1 MHKILCI
8 FTAFLFFTA
17 ACKKHENKPP
27 ESSVGLSITMDPS
40 IGTVSRVGSTDTFSI
55 LLKNPASCHSVA
67 VVLHVPAGAVS
78 DAGTEVNDSTWDDAV
93 DISGGLVAPVT
104 ITAANGN
111 SAKYGIAYDYV
122 FTTYQVGSSDT
133 VYPRAVYFQ
142 GDTMY
147 LPSSAGLFVST
158 NSGRAFSSFTT
169 ANGLGDMS
177 VTGVFVQ
184 GGVIYA
190 ATYGGLSISS
200 DGGQH
205 FANHPFESS
214 PGSGIFY
221 PVNAVYVQGDTIYA
235 ATTGGVWISRNGGGA
250 YSLFANGLG
259 DPNVLGISAQG
270 SNVFAGT
277 ANGFSVSLDGGGHF
291 TNYMNGLGNLGGGA
305 QCNGFTINN
314 GIIYIAT
321 VGGLSVSTNNGN
333 SFQNYTTDA
342 GLGSNWTNAVAL
354 QGSTVWVGTNSGLS
368 FSTDGGASYSNFTV
382 DNGLGSGLNDI
393 VYGMGFQ
400 GSTVYA
406 ATPEGLTVITSRL

>member
-1 MHKILCI
+1 MHKVLCI
-8 FTAFLFFTA
+8 FFAIMFFAA

-40 IGTVSRVGSTDTFSI
+40 IGTISRIGSTDTFSV
-55 LLKNPASCHSVA
+55 LLKSPASCHSVA
-67 VVLHVPAGAVS
+67 VVLHVAAGAVS
-78 DAGTEVNDSTWDDAV
+78 DAGTEVNDSTWNDAV
-93 DISGGLVAPVT
+93 DISGDNVAPVT
-104 ITAANGN
+104 VTAANGN
-111 SAKYGIAYDYV
+111 FAKYGIAYNYI
-122 FTTYQVGSSDT
+122 FSTYSVGSSDT

-147 LPSSAGLFVST
+147 VPSSAGLFVST
-158 NSGRAFSSFTT
+158 DGGHDFSSFTK

-184 GGVIYA
+184 AGVIYA
-190 ATYGGLSISS
+190 ATFGGLSISS

-205 FANHPFESS
+205 FVNHPFESA

-221 PVNAVYVQGDTIYA
+221 PVNAVFVQGDTIYT

-259 DPNVLGISAQG
+259 DPNVLGITAQG

-277 ANGFSVSLDGGGHF
+277 ANGFSISLDGGGSF
-291 TNYMNGLGNLGGGA
+291 TNYRNGLGNLGGSA
-305 QCNGFTINN
+305 QCNGFAIDK
-314 GIIYIAT
+314 GVVYVAT
-321 VGGLSVSTNNGN
+321 VGGLSISTNNGN
-333 SFQNYTTDA
+333 SFQNYTADI
-342 GLGSNWTNAVAL
+342 GLGSNWTNAVAV

-368 FSTDGGASYSNFTV
+368 FSVDGGASYSNFTV
-382 DNGLGSGLNDI
+382 DNGLGSELNDI

-400 GSTVYA
+400 GKTVYV
-406 ATPEGLTVITSRL
+406 ATPQGLTVITSRQ

>member
-8 FTAFLFFTA
+8 FIAILFFTA

-27 ESSVGLSITMDPS
+27 ESSFGLSITMDPS
-40 IGTVSRVGSTDTFSI
+40 IGTVSRVGSTDTFSV

-67 VVLHVPAGAVS
+67 VVLHVPAGAIS

-93 DISGGLVAPVT
+93 DISGDNVVPVT

-111 SAKYGIAYDYV
+111 SGKYGIAYNYV
-122 FTTYQVGSSDT
+122 FSTYTVGSSDT
-133 VYPRAVYFQ
+133 VFPRGVYFQ

-158 NSGRAFSSFTT
+158 DNGRDFSSFTT

-190 ATYGGLSISS
+190 ATYGGLSIST

-205 FANHPFESS
+205 FTNYPVESS

-221 PVNAVYVQGDTIYA
+221 PVNGVWVQGDTIYA

-250 YSLFANGLG
+250 YSLSANGLG

-270 SNVFAGT
+270 GTVFAGT
-277 ANGFSVSLDGGGHF
+277 ANGFSISVDGGGHF
-291 TNYMNGLGNLGGGA
+291 TNYLNGLGNLGGSA
-305 QCNGFTINN
+305 QCNGFAIGN
-314 GIIYIAT
+314 GVIYVAT
-321 VGGLSVSTNNGN
+321 VGGLSISANGGN
-333 SFQNYTTDA
+333 SFQNYTAET

-354 QGSTVWVGTNSGLS
+354 QGGTVWVGTNSGLS
-368 FSTDGGASYSNFTV
+368 FSTDGGGNFSNFTE

-400 GSTVYA
+400 GSVVYV